1 MNGGKNMGKLIDK
14 HMSDPTEKNLQRILK
29 YSDKHPFAWMMI
41 SKEQAAYLAQ
51 QLKGTENV

>member
-1 MNGGKNMGKLIDK
+1 MGKLIDK
-14 HMSDPTEKNLQRILK
+14 HMMDPTEKNLQRILK

-51 QLKGTENV
+51 QLKGIENV